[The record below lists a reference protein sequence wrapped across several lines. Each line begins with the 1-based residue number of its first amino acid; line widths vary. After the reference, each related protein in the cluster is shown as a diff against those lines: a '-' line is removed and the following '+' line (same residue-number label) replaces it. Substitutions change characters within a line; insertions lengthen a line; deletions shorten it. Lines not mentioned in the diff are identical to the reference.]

1 MTDHVYEI
9 IEITGTSTQSMEDAV
24 NKAVVKADASLNNIR
39 WFEVT
44 NIRGD
49 VADGK
54 VNEKS
59 DKVEQVIS
67 RLNHTVETRFVKPH
81 FFHESL
87 TFL

>member
-1 MTDHVYEI
+1 MTDHVYKI

-54 VNEKS
+54 VKYC
-59 DKVEQVIS
+59 
-67 RLNHTVETRFVKPH
+67 
-81 FFHESL
+81 
-87 TFL
+87 

>member
-1 MTDHVYEI
+1 MTDHVYKI

-54 VNEKS
+54 VKYWQLTIKLGFTLS
-59 DKVEQVIS
+59 D
-67 RLNHTVETRFVKPH
+67 NADT
-81 FFHESL
+81 
-87 TFL
+87 

>member
-1 MTDHVYEI
+1 MTDHVYKI

-24 NKAVVKADASLNNIR
+24 SKAVVKADASLNNIR

-54 VNEKS
+54 VKHWQLTIKLGFTLTDNAS
-59 DKVEQVIS
+59 D
-67 RLNHTVETRFVKPH
+67 
-81 FFHESL
+81 
-87 TFL
+87 

>member
-1 MTDHVYEI
+1 MTDHVYKI

-49 VADGK
+49 VANGK
-54 VNEKS
+54 VKYWQLTIKLGFTLS
-59 DKVEQVIS
+59 D
-67 RLNHTVETRFVKPH
+67 NADT
-81 FFHESL
+81 
-87 TFL
+87 

>member
-1 MTDHVYEI
+1 MTDHVYKI

-54 VNEKS
+54 VKYW
-59 DKVEQVIS
+59 
-67 RLNHTVETRFVKPH
+67 
-81 FFHESL
+81 
-87 TFL
+87 

>member
-1 MTDHVYEI
+1 MMDHVYKI

-24 NKAVVKADASLNNIR
+24 NTALHKADASLKNIR

-54 VNEKS
+54 VKYW
-59 DKVEQVIS
+59 Q
-67 RLNHTVETRFVKPH
+67 
-81 FFHESL
+81 L
-87 TFL
+87 TIKLGFTLSENAGD

>member
-24 NKAVVKADASLNNIR
+24 NKAVVKADVSLNNIR

-54 VNEKS
+54 VKYW
-59 DKVEQVIS
+59 
-67 RLNHTVETRFVKPH
+67 
-81 FFHESL
+81 
-87 TFL
+87 